1 MFFTEV
7 ARHDHAQ
14 RITMPMRQS
23 NAVHVMGE
31 QSGRFHRLLQRDR
44 VGVIINTMKT
54 HPSGVGKRRSSLE
67 QIAQR
72 HTSPDSV
79 TDEARLNAVADA
91 HYSCLLPP

>member
-31 QSGRFHRLLQRDR
+31 QSGRFHRLLQRDG
-44 VGVIINTMKT
+44 VGVIIDTVKT
-54 HPSGVGKRRSSLE
+54 HPSGIRKRRSSLE
-67 QIAQR
+67 QIAQG
-72 HTSPDSV
+72 HTSPDGV
-79 TDEARLNAVADA
+79 TDEARVDPVANA
-91 HYSCLLPP
+91 H